1 MIMQLVMS
9 QHARLMH
16 AALDREFAVGEAI
29 LKQHIRCVRL
39 LVWNHHHHSPGHR
52 LGLWISADATG
63 MSCTSSVFQPHM
75 CNWTR
80 EPTQKNYMT
89 SIDTT

>member
-29 LKQHIRCVRL
+29 LKQHIRCVVHGIIQSQGLSLTVSVCGVSSRTL
-39 LVWNHHHHSPGHR
+39 LQVTLHKHAHCLQSTMAT
-52 LGLWISADATG
+52 SA
-63 MSCTSSVFQPHM
+63 
-75 CNWTR
+75 
-80 EPTQKNYMT
+80 
-89 SIDTT
+89 